1 MAFPSSLC
9 RVSPQAQPAV
19 FFDRDGVLI
28 EAPVRGG
35 RPAAIRSVEQL
46 SLTRDAAAVCG
57 ELKELGVPLFCFTN
71 QPDVKRGL
79 TTRYVVEQIN
89 TAMAGTL
96 GITEVAVAWT
106 DSDEDPMFK
115 PNPGMLLALAE
126 KHDIDLSKSVAVG
139 DRWRDIV
146 AGQRAGTKTVFIDRK
161 YSERAP
167 DGADLTVSELGEAL
181 DWIREQLGV

>member
-1 MAFPSSLC
+1 M
-9 RVSPQAQPAV
+9 

-28 EAPVRGG
+28 QAPVRAG
-35 RPAAIRSVEQL
+35 RPAAIRSVDHL

-57 ELKELGVPLFCFTN
+57 ELNELGIPLFVFTN

-96 GITEVAVAWT
+96 GITEVAVSWS
-106 DSDEDPMFK
+106 DSDEDPTFK
-115 PNPGMLLALAE
+115 PNPGMLLELAE
-126 KHDIDLSKSVAVG
+126 KHGIDLSASVVVG

-146 AGQRAGTKTVFIDRK
+146 AGQRAGCKTVFIDRG
-161 YSERAP
+161 YAERAP
-167 DGADLTVSELGEAL
+167 DGADLTVNELGDAL
-181 DWIREQLGV
+181 DWIREQLDL

>member
-1 MAFPSSLC
+1 MSS
-9 RVSPQAQPAV
+9 PAKAAV

-28 EAPVRGG
+28 DAPVRGG
-35 RPAAIRSVEQL
+35 RPAAIRTVEQL

-57 ELKELGVPLFCFTN
+57 ELNELGVPLFVFTN

-89 TAMAGTL
+89 TAIAGTL
-96 GITEVAVAWT
+96 GISEVAVSWA
-106 DSDEDPMFK
+106 DSDEDPRFK
-115 PNPGMLLALAE
+115 PNPGMLLELAE
-126 KHDIDLSKSVAVG
+126 KHDIDLSRSIVVG

-181 DWIREQLGV
+181 DWIREQLGI

>member
-1 MAFPSSLC
+1 M
-9 RVSPQAQPAV
+9 SPHSKPAV
-19 FFDRDGVLI
+19 FFDRDGVLVD
-28 EAPVRGG
+28 APVRDG

-46 SLTRDAAAVCG
+46 SLTRDAVAVCG
-57 ELKELGVPLFCFTN
+57 ELSEVGVPLFVFTN

-96 GITEVAVAWT
+96 GIREVAVSWA
-106 DSDEDPMFK
+106 DSDEDPRFK
-115 PNPGMLLALAE
+115 PNPGMLLELAE
-126 KHDIDLSKSVAVG
+126 KHDIDLSRSVVVG

-161 YSERAP
+161 YSERSP